1 VTIPAGVTVTVAA
14 GTVIKGTQEGT
25 YQDCTIGS
33 GSSPIQVTGSLDVA
47 GTAASPVVFTSVNDN
62 SVGGATGT
70 GSLAA
75 GDWQGIEIEN
85 ASGGTTISNAVFEYA
100 GTAVTVDELDELEVV
115 NTEFSYND
123 AAFAV
128 NSTPVVSVLLGQ
140 LDCAPPYTSFI
151 TGTGDWFGSTGLP
164 GASIDIGSIADLVI
178 PAGLSNVWSAMS
190 LLIPPAGV
198 ADNTIPWSLYSC
210 PEAFEIP
217 IPVTPVIVSVA
228 TSAPFPA
235 YAVAQG
241 EPK

>member
-1 VTIPAGVTVTVAA
+1 
-14 GTVIKGTQEGT
+14 
-25 YQDCTIGS
+25 
-33 GSSPIQVTGSLDVA
+33 LDVA

-70 GSLAA
+70 GSPAA

-100 GTAVTVDELDELEVV
+100 GTAVTVDELDELEV
-115 NTEFSYND
+115 